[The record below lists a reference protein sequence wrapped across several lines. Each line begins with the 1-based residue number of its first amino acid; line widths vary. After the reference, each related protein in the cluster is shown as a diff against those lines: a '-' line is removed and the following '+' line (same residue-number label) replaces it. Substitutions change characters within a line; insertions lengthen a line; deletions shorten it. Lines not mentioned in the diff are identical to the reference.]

1 MTFDFSKKLGSK
13 RINEFAELL
22 INIQSSIDFKVSARG
37 WGYLMESYGF
47 ITKAEFDK
55 VADAIN
61 RCRAQGILPVDFVA
75 EESARAFEG
84 VVKPSKDSLED
95 TLDWTLTDVLEG
107 HSYFIPDYWEDE
119 EYYIQVV
126 VEKID
131 LKTLFQPVCAEYN
144 IPIANSKGWS
154 SILQRA
160 EYARRFQEAEQQ
172 GLKCVLLYG
181 GDFDPDG
188 ILISDTIYS
197 NLEQLQHISWSDG
210 TPGYSPENL
219 EIHRFCL
226 DYDFI
231 TQNNFTWIDNL
242 ITGSGKNLADR
253 RHPNHYKP
261 YVQKYLSDY
270 GARKCEANVMVTT
283 PKTARDL
290 MREIIEEYLGAGAS
304 VRFRRKREAVQEKYA
319 KLLEETG
326 LEQPIIEFLENR
338 RAKQ

>member
-13 RINEFAELL
+13 RIYEFAELL
-22 INIQSSIDFKVSARG
+22 INIQRSIDFKVSARG
-37 WGYLMESYGF
+37 WCYLMEARNYINKS
-47 ITKAEFDK
+47 EFNK

-61 RCRAQGILPVDFVA
+61 RCREKGILPVDFVA

-84 VVKPSKDSLED
+84 VIKPSNSMED
-95 TLDWTLTDVLEG
+95 TLDWMLDDVLEG
-107 HSYFIPDYWEDE
+107 YQHFIPDYWEDE

-131 LKTLFQPVCAEYN
+131 MKTLFQPVCAEYN

-172 GLKCVLLYG
+172 GLQCVLLYG

-188 ILISDTIYS
+188 ILISDTIYN
-197 NLEQLQHISWSDG
+197 NLEQLQDVTWSDG
-210 TPGYSPENL
+210 MPGYSPENL
-219 EIHRFCL
+219 EIRRFCL

-231 TQNNFTWIDNL
+231 VQNKFTWIDNL
-242 ITGSGKNLADR
+242 ITGSGKNLADK
-253 RHPNHYKP
+253 RHPNFYKP

-270 GARKCEANVMVTT
+270 GARKCEANVLVTT
-283 PKTARDL
+283 PKTARGL

-304 VRFRRKREAVQEKYA
+304 ERFRQKREDVREEYTE
-319 KLLEETG
+319 LLEETG
-326 LEQPIIEFLENR
+326 LKQPITEFLENR
-338 RAKQ
+338 RAKR

>member
-1 MTFDFSKKLGSK
+1 
-13 RINEFAELL
+13 
-22 INIQSSIDFKVSARG
+22 
-37 WGYLMESYGF
+37 MESYGF

-154 SILQRA
+154 S
-160 EYARRFQEAEQQ
+160 
-172 GLKCVLLYG
+172 
-181 GDFDPDG
+181 D
-188 ILISDTIYS
+188 
-197 NLEQLQHISWSDG
+197 
-210 TPGYSPENL
+210 
-219 EIHRFCL
+219 
-226 DYDFI
+226 
-231 TQNNFTWIDNL
+231 
-242 ITGSGKNLADR
+242 
-253 RHPNHYKP
+253 
-261 YVQKYLSDY
+261 
-270 GARKCEANVMVTT
+270 
-283 PKTARDL
+283 
-290 MREIIEEYLGAGAS
+290 
-304 VRFRRKREAVQEKYA
+304 
-319 KLLEETG
+319 
-326 LEQPIIEFLENR
+326 
-338 RAKQ
+338 